1 MEENM
6 PRSPIKQLY
15 ERLLQSSEIPV
26 TESPDIIS
34 KGLYL
39 TEDGKKEIY
48 IKQSMTY
55 REKLKVLLHEYSHH
69 IHLTHHYNKESR
81 AECEIIANGSAFFV
95 CAEFGL
101 KLFKE
106 IDLSRFSDDADTVA
120 RVAAVIQTVADHIL
134 NGLKQIDPQK

>member
-1 MEENM
+1 M
-6 PRSPIKQLY
+6 PRSPIRQLY
-15 ERLLQSSEIPV
+15 ERLLRSSEIPIN
-26 TESPDIIS
+26 ERDDIVS

-48 IKQSMTY
+48 IKQSLTH

-81 AECEIIANGSAFFV
+81 AECEIIANGSALFV

-106 IDLSRFSDDADTVA
+106 IDLSKFSDDAGIVKRIRAAIQAVA
-120 RVAAVIQTVADHIL
+120 GHIL
-134 NGLKQIDPQK
+134 DGLKQIDP

>member
-1 MEENM
+1 M

-15 ERLLQSSEIPV
+15 ERLRKSSEIPV
-26 TESPDIIS
+26 IERSDIAS
-34 KGLYL
+34 KGLYI
-39 TEDGKKEIY
+39 TEDEKKEIY
-48 IKQSMTY
+48 IKQSLNH

-95 CAEFGL
+95 CEEFGL

-106 IDLSRFSDDADTVA
+106 VDLSKFSNDAATVERVGIAIRTVA
-120 RVAAVIQTVADHIL
+120 GHIL
-134 NGLKQIDPQK
+134 NGLKKIDIKEG